1 MEPAQIE
8 KIRRGTTPL
17 PPPFR
22 SLTML
27 LPYIAAIAIAPTPL
41 RGQICPGGPPGFFP
55 NMTNPMAPQI
65 ATIAS
70 AGPPIHISSGVLHHD
85 AEEGA
90 TPTRRSRYC

>member
-70 AGPPIHISSGVLHHD
+70 AGPPIHIHRAVLHHD
-85 AEEGA
+85 DEEGA
-90 TPTRRSRYC
+90 TPTRRSRYR